1 MRHIIYG
8 PPGTGKT
15 HTLLGHIEKF
25 LVNTS
30 PDKIGYFTFS
40 KNAAQ
45 EGKKRAVD
53 KFKLSYDDIPYF
65 QTLHSFCYHRVGV
78 TKNQVMQPKHYKEL
92 SEKMEIEL
100 DFNQKQDEEYDGVFY
115 STDPYIQ
122 LINLA
127 RCKEINPIKFYHLS
141 NNSKISLNKLE
152 IIVEELESY
161 KKQHGLIDFPDML
174 DRFINGYIDEETG
187 VKINYES
194 PNLKVMFVDEAQ
206 DLSLVQWRLVKKIE
220 ENAKDSYI
228 AGDDDQA
235 IYRWNG
241 AHVSTFIN
249 LEGKR
254 TTLDQSRR
262 VPQKPF
268 ALANKI
274 IKKIK
279 NRVDKEWLPKE
290 QEGSVRYCS
299 NLHEVDFSTGRWL
312 VLAQANY
319 MLSDIGKILDEKELY
334 WQRRHAVPRVKNIY
348 EIILKWNDLRKGIPL
363 HYNDV
368 KKIAAKM
375 TKDNWDPKL
384 FKTIIKDGF
393 YDIDTLKEKYG
404 LKTEAEW
411 DEALDE
417 VGDEDIYKIK
427 KLINSGEN
435 LDKDPRISISTIHGV
450 KGNERENVVVTTDLA
465 GAAFI
470 DYDKNP
476 DDTHRLFYV
485 ACTRTEK
492 NLYIIEPQTKK
503 AYNL

>member
-1 MRHIIYG
+1 MRHVIYG

-25 LVNTS
+25 LANTP

-40 KNAAQ
+40 KNAAK
-45 EGKKRAVD
+45 EGKQRAVD
-53 KFKLSYDDIPYF
+53 NFKLSFNDVPYF
-65 QTLHSFCYHRVGV
+65 QTLHSFCFNQLGV
-78 TKNQVMQPKHYKEL
+78 NTNQVMQPKHYKEL
-92 SEKMEIEL
+92 SEKMQIEL
-100 DFNQKQDEEYDGVFY
+100 EGARQDEDYEGIFY
-115 STDPYIQ
+115 SPDPYIQ

-127 RCKEINPIKFYHLS
+127 RSKEMDPIKFYHLN
-141 NNSKISLNKLE
+141 NNSKIQLSKLE
-152 IIVEELESY
+152 IIVEELENY
-161 KKQHGLIDFPDML
+161 KKQNGLIDFPDML
-174 DRFINGYIDEETG
+174 DKFI
-187 VKINYES
+187 ES
-194 PNLKVMFVDEAQ
+194 GEAPSLRVIFIDEAQ

-220 ENAKDSYI
+220 EKAQDSYI
-228 AGDDDQA
+228 SGDDDQA

-249 LEGKR
+249 LEGER
-254 TTLDQSRR
+254 TVLDQSQR

-268 ALANKI
+268 TLANKI
-274 IKKIK
+274 IKKVR
-279 NRVDKEWLPKE
+279 NRVEKKWLPKE
-290 QEGSVRYCS
+290 EEGSVDYCS
-299 NLHEVDFSTGRWL
+299 DLHEVDFSKGRWL

-319 MLSDIGKILDEKELY
+319 MLAGIGNILDEKELY
-334 WQRRHAVPRVKNIY
+334 WQRRNAVPKVKNIY
-348 EIILKWNDLRKGIPL
+348 EIIQKWNDLKKGVPL
-363 HYNDV
+363 HYNDI

-404 LKTEAEW
+404 LKTETEW
-411 DEALDE
+411 DEALNE
-417 VGDEDIYKIK
+417 IGDEDIYKIK
-427 KLINSGEN
+427 KLIRSGEN
-435 LDKDPRISISTIHGV
+435 LNSNPRISISTIHGV
-450 KGNERENVVVTTDLA
+450 KGNERENVVVITDLA

-470 DYDKNP
+470 DYEKNP

>member
-25 LVNTS
+25 LANTP

-40 KNAAQ
+40 KNAAE

-53 KFKLSYDDIPYF
+53 KFKLSYNDVPYF
-65 QTLHSFCYHRVGV
+65 QTLHSFCFNQLGV
-78 TKNQVMQPKHYKEL
+78 NKNQVMQPKHYKEL
-92 SEKMEIEL
+92 SEKMQIEL
-100 DFNQKQDEEYDGVFY
+100 EGARQDEDYEGIFY
-115 STDPYIQ
+115 SPNPYIQ

-127 RCKEINPIKFYHLS
+127 RSKELDPIKFYHLN
-141 NNSKISLNKLE
+141 NNSKIQFSKLK
-152 IIVEELESY
+152 IIVEELENY
-161 KKQHGLIDFPDML
+161 KEQNGLIDFPDML
-174 DRFINGYIDEETG
+174 DKFIASGEAPSLE
-187 VKINYES
+187 
-194 PNLKVMFVDEAQ
+194 VMFVDEAQ

-220 ENAKDSYI
+220 EKAKNSYI

-249 LEGKR
+249 LEGKK
-254 TTLDQSRR
+254 TVLDESQR
-262 VPQKPF
+262 VPQIPF
-268 ALANKI
+268 ELANKI
-274 IKKIK
+274 IKKVN
-279 NRVDKEWLPKE
+279 NRVKKEWLPKKE
-290 QEGSVRYCS
+290 KGSVRYCCD
-299 NLHEVDFSTGRWL
+299 LHEVDFSQGRWL

-319 MLSDIGKILDEKELY
+319 MLAGIGNILDEKELY

-348 EIILKWNDLRKGIPL
+348 EIIQKWNDLKKGIPL

-368 KKIAAKM
+368 KKIATKM
-375 TKDNWDPKL
+375 TKNNWDPKL

-427 KLINSGEN
+427 KLTESGEDLTKN
-435 LDKDPRISISTIHGV
+435 PRISISTIHGV

-470 DYDKNP
+470 DYEKDP

>member
-25 LVNTS
+25 LTDTP

-45 EGKKRAVD
+45 EGKQRAVD
-53 KFKLSYDDIPYF
+53 KFKLSYNDVPYF
-65 QTLHSFCYHRVGV
+65 QTLHSFCFNQLGINR
-78 TKNQVMQPKHYKEL
+78 NQVMQPKHYKEL
-92 SEKMEIEL
+92 SEKMQIEL
-100 DFNQKQDEEYDGVFY
+100 EGARQDEDYEGIFY
-115 STDPYIQ
+115 SPDPYIQ

-127 RCKEINPIKFYHLS
+127 RSKEMDPIKFYNLH
-141 NNSKISLNKLE
+141 NNNKIELDKLE
-152 IIVEELESY
+152 IIVEELENY
-161 KKQHGLIDFPDML
+161 KEQHGLIDFPDML
-174 DRFINGYIDEETG
+174 DKFIASG
-187 VKINYES
+187 KS
-194 PNLKVMFVDEAQ
+194 PKLRVMFVDEAQ
-206 DLSLVQWRLVKKIE
+206 DLSLVQWKLVKKIE
-220 ENAKDSYI
+220 EKSQDSYI
-228 AGDDDQA
+228 SGDDDQA
-235 IYRWNG
+235 IYKWNG

-249 LEGKR
+249 LEGER
-254 TTLDQSRR
+254 TVLDQSQR

-274 IKKIK
+274 IKKVG
-279 NRVDKEWLPKE
+279 NRVEKEWLPK
-290 QEGSVRYCS
+290 QEEGFVERY
-299 NLHEVDFSTGRWL
+299 NDLYEVDFSNGSWL
-312 VLAQANY
+312 VLASANY
-319 MLSDIGKILDEKELY
+319 MLAEIGQILDEKELY
-334 WQRRHAVPRVKNIY
+334 WQRRNAIPRVKNIH
-348 EIILKWNDLRKGIPL
+348 EVIQKWNDLRKGVPL
-363 HYNDV
+363 HYNDI

-411 DEALDE
+411 YEALDQ
-417 VGDEDIYKIK
+417 VLKTDIRKIL
-427 KLINSGEN
+427 KLTESGEDLTKN
-435 LDKDPRISISTIHGV
+435 PRISISTIHGV
-450 KGNERENVVVTTDLA
+450 KGNERENVVVITDLA

-470 DYDKNP
+470 DYQKDP

>member
-25 LVNTS
+25 LAETP

-45 EGKKRAVD
+45 EGKQRAAD
-53 KFKLSYDDIPYF
+53 KFKLTHNDLPYF
-65 QTLHSFCYHRVGV
+65 QTLHSFCFNQLGV
-78 TKNQVMQPKHYKEL
+78 NKNQVMQPKHYKEL
-92 SEKMEIEL
+92 SEKMKIEL
-100 DFNQKQDEEYDGVFY
+100 EGARQDEDYEGIFF
-115 STDPYIQ
+115 SPDPYIQ

-127 RCKEINPIKFYHLS
+127 RSKEMDPVKFHHL
-141 NNSKISLNKLE
+141 NNNYKIQLNKLE
-152 IIVEELESY
+152 IIIEELENY
-161 KKQHGLIDFPDML
+161 KEQNGLIDFPDML
-174 DRFINGYIDEETG
+174 DKFI
-187 VKINYES
+187 ES
-194 PNLKVMFVDEAQ
+194 GEAPSLRVMFVDEAQ
-206 DLSLVQWRLVKKIE
+206 DLSLTQWRLVKKIE
-220 ENAKDSYI
+220 EKAQDSYI
-228 AGDDDQA
+228 SGDDDQA
-235 IYRWNG
+235 IYKWNG

-249 LEGKR
+249 LEGER

-268 ALANKI
+268 ELANKI
-274 IKKIK
+274 IKKVHD
-279 NRVDKEWLPKE
+279 RVEKEWLPKQE
-290 QEGSVRYCS
+290 EGSVDYCS
-299 NLHEVDFSTGRWL
+299 DLHEVDFSQGRWL

-319 MLSDIGKILDEKELY
+319 MLAGIGEILDQKDLY
-334 WQRRHAVPRVKNIY
+334 WQRRNATPRTKNIY
-348 EIILKWNDLRKGIPL
+348 EIAQKWNNLKKGIPL
-363 HYNDV
+363 HYNEI
-368 KKIAAKM
+368 KEIKSKM

-411 DEALDE
+411 YEALDQ
-417 VGDEDIYKIK
+417 VLKTDIRKIL
-427 KLINSGEN
+427 KLTESGEDLTKN
-435 LDKDPRISISTIHGV
+435 PRISISTIHGV
-450 KGNERENVVVTTDLA
+450 KGNERENVVVITDLA

-470 DYDKNP
+470 DYQKDP
-476 DDTHRLFYV
+476 DDIHRLFYV

-492 NLYIIEPQTKK
+492 NLYIIEPQTRK

>member
-25 LVNTS
+25 LANTP

-45 EGKKRAVD
+45 EGKQRAVD
-53 KFKLSYDDIPYF
+53 KFKLSYNDVPYF
-65 QTLHSFCYHRVGV
+65 QTLHAFCFNQLGIN
-78 TKNQVMQPKHYKEL
+78 KNQVMQPKHYKEL
-92 SEKMEIEL
+92 SEKVKIEL
-100 DFNQKQDEEYDGVFY
+100 EGAKQDEDYEGVFY
-115 STDPYIQ
+115 SPDPYIQ

-127 RCKEINPIKFYHLS
+127 RSKEMDPIKFYNLH
-141 NNSKISLNKLE
+141 NDSKMKLDQLK
-152 IIVEELESY
+152 IINDELKRY
-161 KKQHGLIDFPDML
+161 KEQHGLIDFPDML
-174 DRFINGYIDEETG
+174 DKFI
-187 VKINYES
+187 ES
-194 PNLKVMFVDEAQ
+194 GEAPKLRVMFVDEAQ

-220 ENAKDSYI
+220 EKAQDSYI
-228 AGDDDQA
+228 SGDDDQA

-249 LEGKR
+249 LEGER
-254 TTLDQSRR
+254 TVLDQSQR
-262 VPQKPF
+262 VPQEPF
-268 ALANKI
+268 ELANKI
-274 IKKIK
+274 IKKVD
-279 NRVDKEWLPKE
+279 NRVEKEWLPKE
-290 QEGSVRYCS
+290 EKGLFKKCRD
-299 NLHEVDFSTGRWL
+299 LHEIDFSQGRWL

-319 MLSDIGKILDEKELY
+319 MLAGIGEILDEKELY
-334 WQRRHAVPRVKNIY
+334 WQRRNAVPRVKNIH
-348 EIILKWNDLRKGIPL
+348 EIILKWNDLKKGIPL

-404 LKTEAEW
+404 LKTEDEW
-411 DEALDE
+411 DKALDE
-417 VGDEDIYKIK
+417 VGDEDIKKIK
-427 KLINSGEN
+427 KLIKNGEN
-435 LDKDPRISISTIHGV
+435 LDKNPRISISTIHGV
-450 KGNERENVVVTTDLA
+450 KGNERENVVVITDLA

-470 DYDKNP
+470 DYEKDP